1 MWNLKK
7 KKTENKGTYLQ
18 NRVTEFKNKLKVC
31 LFFYQRRKNKVF
43 TKEKCSGEG

>member
-7 KKTENKGTYLQ
+7 NTKNKGTYLQ

-31 LFFYQRRKNKVF
+31 LFTKGKKNKVF